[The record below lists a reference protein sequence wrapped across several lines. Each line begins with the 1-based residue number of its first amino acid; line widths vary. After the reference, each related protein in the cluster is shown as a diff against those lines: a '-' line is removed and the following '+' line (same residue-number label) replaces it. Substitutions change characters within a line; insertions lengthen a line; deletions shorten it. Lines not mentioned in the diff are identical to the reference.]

1 MRLGDIQRIYT
12 ELGNTLGKRLP
23 MKVGFII
30 NRNIKKMQPIIDDLN
45 KARDEAVDK
54 YGERDADGNLVIGE
68 NGSIK
73 IPDAVAFTEAMAE
86 VLDADIE
93 IEFDKFSMED
103 LEKCELDGYDKL
115 TVAEQ
120 GALECM
126 IS

>member
-1 MRLGDIQRIYT
+1 MKLGEIQRTYI
-12 ELGNTLGKRLP
+12 ELGKTLEKKLP

-30 NRNIKKMQPIIDDLN
+30 NRNLKKMQPIIDDLN
-45 KARDEAVDK
+45 KARNDAVDK
-54 YGERDADGNLVIGE
+54 YGERDADGNLIVDE
-68 NGSIK
+68 NGGIK
-73 IPDAVAFTEAMAE
+73 IPDAVAFTESMEE

-93 IEFDKFSMED
+93 IKFDKFSMED

-120 GALECM
+120 GALEYM